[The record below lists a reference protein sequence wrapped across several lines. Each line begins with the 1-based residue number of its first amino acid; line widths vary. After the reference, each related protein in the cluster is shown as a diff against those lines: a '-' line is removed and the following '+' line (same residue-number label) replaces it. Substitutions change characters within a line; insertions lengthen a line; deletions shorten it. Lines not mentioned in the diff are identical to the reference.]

1 MKPEVRIE
9 WLDGPADLDSVQE
22 IDRASFGSPWT
33 RAMYEQELQHAGQAF
48 IAVLR
53 AGSTRVAAYCSY
65 RLVVDE
71 IQINNVAV
79 RPESR
84 RRGYG
89 RALIEFALRHG
100 RRSGGN
106 TAILEVRRSNDAARR
121 LYAQAGFV
129 QAAERPRYY
138 ANPEEDAVVMVKDV
152 RNLEE
157 DPVA

>member
-89 RALIEFALRHG
+89 RALI
-100 RRSGGN
+100 GGN